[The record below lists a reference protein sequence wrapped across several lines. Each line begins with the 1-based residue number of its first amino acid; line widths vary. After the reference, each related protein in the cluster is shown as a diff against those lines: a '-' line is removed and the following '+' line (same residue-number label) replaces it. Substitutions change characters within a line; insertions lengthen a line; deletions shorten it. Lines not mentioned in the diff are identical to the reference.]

1 MHHAHQAVAKTG
13 GDPDVAMAIDGET
26 AGVEAASE
34 GLGFARIRCREAADV
49 IDAAVGDPDTVLL
62 INGQVEW
69 RYERLARLGV
79 IALADNPSLGQIAL
93 WEVDELPF
101 LDPQDPDIATWSDHD
116 ALH

>member
-13 GDPDVAMAIDGET
+13 GDPDVALTVDGET
-26 AGVEAASE
+26 AGVEAAFE
-34 GLGFARIRCREAADV
+34 GLGFTRIRCREAGDV

-62 INGQVEW
+62 INGQMEW

-79 IALADNPSLGQIAL
+79 IALADNPSLGQIAR
-93 WEVDELPF
+93 WEVDELSF
-101 LDPQDPDIATWSDHD
+101 LDPQDPHIAAGRDHY